1 MIMNRTELSYNNTQ
15 IRKSQTLPTIYPDVD
30 KHPIVSSPTVV
41 DKQSPP
47 IGYLS
52 GKLMDLQDFFRILLS
67 FSKEVKNTPS
77 EVFPTTS

>member
-1 MIMNRTELSYNNTQ
+1 MMMNRTELSHNNTQ
-15 IRKSQTLPTIYPDVD
+15 IRKSQTLPTTYPDAD
-30 KHPIVSSPTVV
+30 KHPIMSSPTVV
-41 DKQSPP
+41 DKQSLP

-52 GKLMDLQDFFRILLS
+52 GKLMDLQDFFRILLR